1 MSKQKW
7 SSYFKD
13 LLANIRGSILDDE
26 GGGLFRREKVI
37 VFMFSYGIAMILW
50 LLVNLSRPFNLTV
63 TLPVDLEGVPAGKA
77 LANDVPHEA
86 AVNVNGEGW
95 KLLRIYNNPPR
106 IKLRPM
112 EGTMNFFDV
121 VREQM
126 NVFAGVDVTKVT
138 PASLEI
144 KLENRIT
151 KKVPVVANVLVKPNK
166 QFGMVGWPKLT
177 PDSVMVSG
185 ATSILQNIN
194 SWPTEYKE
202 VKDVDDNINLMLNLK
217 KPDQIL
223 AIDPE
228 QVSYQAKVEEFTDG
242 EVKVDIRTS
251 NLPNGQRVSYS
262 PTSITIRYGIPIN
275 EYSGAQHVHMFQV
288 YVPYQDILSD
298 TTGFVAPLLAL
309 RTDSLHVRIRD
320 YQPHRVAYYTLR
332 QK

>member
-1 MSKQKW
+1 
-7 SSYFKD
+7 
-13 LLANIRGSILDDE
+13 
-26 GGGLFRREKVI
+26 
-37 VFMFSYGIAMILW
+37 
-50 LLVNLSRPFNLTV
+50 
-63 TLPVDLEGVPAGKA
+63 
-77 LANDVPHEA
+77 
-86 AVNVNGEGW
+86 
-95 KLLRIYNNPPR
+95 
-106 IKLRPM
+106 
-112 EGTMNFFDV
+112 MNFFDV

-126 NVFAGVDVTKVT
+126 NMFAGVDVTKVT

-144 KLENRIT
+144 KLENRVT

-202 VKDVDDNINLMLNLK
+202 VKDVDDNINLMLDLK

-223 AIDPE
+223 AIGPE
-228 QVSYQAKVEEFTDG
+228 QVSYQAKVEEFTEG

-275 EYSGAQHVHMFQV
+275 EYPGAQHVHMFQV
-288 YVPYQDILSD
+288 YVPYQDILND

>member
-13 LLANIRGSILDDE
+13 LWANIRGSILDDE

-63 TLPVDLEGVPAGKA
+63 TLPVDLEGVPASKA
-77 LANDVPHEA
+77 LANDVPHEV

-106 IKLRPM
+106 IKLRPT

-126 NVFAGVDVTKVT
+126 NMFAGVDVTKVT
-138 PASLEI
+138 PAALEI

-151 KKVPVVANVLVKPNK
+151 KKVPVIANVLVKTDK

-177 PDSVMVSG
+177 PDSVTVSG
-185 ATSILQNIN
+185 ATSILQNIS

-202 VKDVDDNINLMLNLK
+202 IKGVSENISMMLNLK

-223 AIDPE
+223 EIGPG
-228 QVSYQAKVEEFTDG
+228 QVNYHANIEEFTEG
-242 EVKVDIRTS
+242 EVKVDIQTS
-251 NLPNGQRVSYS
+251 NLPHGQRVSYS
-262 PTSITIRYGIPIN
+262 PSSITIRYGIPIK
-275 EYSGAQHVHMFQV
+275 EYASAQQVHMFQV
-288 YVPYQDILSD
+288 YVPYQDVLND

-320 YQPHRVAYYTLR
+320 YQPHRVAYYTLK